1 MDSYSFIPILKDT
14 ANNKA
19 IIFTTYQPLDSVYIV
34 RKEDAF
40 KEVENMIG
48 KDSYANLI
56 STIALICTLLIFNLQ
71 NRKSNK
77 DKKVA
82 IKQNWFL
89 TIIVQPNLNGIN
101 EFYNKIS
108 DKLINELD
116 NLKTIRTPGRIA
128 VQKAMT
134 NRVVKKIKSDFF
146 DNFVT
151 IVQSYES
158 ELATQ
163 IEEVL
168 NDLQDFCSESIDNY
182 ENVEYHLTRKKI
194 FENRAILI
202 STLYN
207 GIKGKEK
214 WYKRIFKWK
223 RR

>member
-101 EFYNKIS
+101 EFYNNIS
-108 DKLINELD
+108 DRLINELD

-128 VQKAMT
+128 AQKATT

-163 IEEVL
+163 IEGVL
-168 NDLQDFCSESIDNY
+168 NDLQDLCSESIDNY

-202 STLYN
+202 SILYN
-207 GIKGKEK
+207 GIKEKEK

>member
-101 EFYNKIS
+101 EFYNNIS
-108 DKLINELD
+108 DRLINELD
-116 NLKTIRTPGRIA
+116 NLKTIRTPERIA
-128 VQKAMT
+128 AQKATT

-163 IEEVL
+163 IEGVL
-168 NDLQDFCSESIDNY
+168 NDLQDLCSESIDNY
-182 ENVEYHLTRKKI
+182 ENVEYHLTRKKNI
-194 FENRAILI
+194 
-202 STLYN
+202 
-207 GIKGKEK
+207 
-214 WYKRIFKWK
+214 
-223 RR
+223 

>member
-101 EFYNKIS
+101 EFYNNIS
-108 DKLINELD
+108 DRLINELD
-116 NLKTIRTPGRIA
+116 NLKTIRTPERIA
-128 VQKAMT
+128 AQKATT

-163 IEEVL
+163 IEGVL
-168 NDLQDFCSESIDNY
+168 NDLQDLCSESIDNY

-207 GIKGKEK
+207 GIKEKEK

>member
-134 NRVVKKIKSDFF
+134 NRVVKK
-146 DNFVT
+146 N
-151 IVQSYES
+151 
-158 ELATQ
+158 
-163 IEEVL
+163 
-168 NDLQDFCSESIDNY
+168 
-182 ENVEYHLTRKKI
+182 KKR
-194 FENRAILI
+194 FL
-202 STLYN
+202 
-207 GIKGKEK
+207 
-214 WYKRIFKWK
+214 
-223 RR
+223 

>member
-1 MDSYSFIPILKDT
+1 MDSYSFTPILKDT

-19 IIFTTYQPLDSVYIV
+19 IIFTTYQPLDSVYII

-56 STIALICTLLIFNLQ
+56 STIALICTLIIFNLQ

-82 IKQNWFL
+82 IKQNWFM

-101 EFYNKIS
+101 EFYNNIS
-108 DKLINELD
+108 DRLINELN
-116 NLKTIRTPGRIA
+116 NLKTIRSPESIA
-128 VQKAMT
+128 TQKAAT
-134 NRVVKKIKSDFF
+134 NRVLKKIKSDFF

-163 IEEVL
+163 IEGVL
-168 NDLQDFCSESIDNY
+168 NDLQDLCSESIDNY
-182 ENVEYHLTRKKI
+182 ENVEYHLTRKRI

-202 STLYN
+202 SILYN
-207 GIKGKEK
+207 GIKEKEK
-214 WYKRIFKWK
+214 WYKRIFKFK

>member
-1 MDSYSFIPILKDT
+1 MDSYSFTPILKDT

-19 IIFTTYQPLDSVYIV
+19 IIFTTYQPLDSVYII

-56 STIALICTLLIFNLQ
+56 STIALICTLIIFNFQ

-82 IKQNWFL
+82 IKQNWFM

-101 EFYNKIS
+101 EFYNNIS
-108 DKLINELD
+108 DRLINELD
-116 NLKTIRTPGRIA
+116 KLKTIRSPESIA
-128 VQKAMT
+128 TQKAAT
-134 NRVVKKIKSDFF
+134 NRVLKNIKSDFF

-163 IEEVL
+163 IEGVL
-168 NDLQDFCSESIDNY
+168 NDLQDLCSESIDNY
-182 ENVEYHLTRKKI
+182 ENVEYHLTRKRI

-202 STLYN
+202 SILYN
-207 GIKGKEK
+207 GIKEKEK
-214 WYKRIFKWK
+214 WYKRIFKFK